1 MSLRT
6 LAPICLFIMPRE
18 TPAVTRR
25 AAAELSGHSL
35 YSSIS
40 EARLF
45 LRIKG
50 SFSVSV
56 LLPSNSLS
64 IFLYTFPLRGETAIR
79 MLRFSN
85 WFTLSTT
92 PAGVSRTGTSMATAG
107 VTSGTASWSA
117 ETETFMK
124 VNLYKH
130 YKQLQVSVRSFVCY
144 LVCPTI

>member
-25 AAAELSGHSL
+25 AAAELSGHIL
-35 YSSIS
+35 YSSC

-64 IFLYTFPLRGETAIR
+64 IFLYTFPLRGETTIR

-85 WFTLSTT
+85 RFTLSTT

-107 VTSGTASWSA
+107 VTSGIASWSV

-130 YKQLQVSVRSFVCY
+130 YKQLKVSFRSFVCY